1 MITEIYL
8 EPIFLRITLDDLF
21 FSWVLLMLG
30 IASFYYIRK
39 SRKAAR
45 EHELMAQTKL
55 SKIEDLTDGPCEV
68 SGRIRAEKRLLRSP
82 LKGSKCVCYHFLVE
96 EYVSSNSGGKRLGR
110 WHTYIEDQVPSV
122 FSVNDDTGIVDVQFD
137 EAEVHLGVT
146 GRIESGAYNDPPKRI
161 QKLLNE
167 RYDKDT
173 QGFLYNK
180 KLRYK
185 ERILVE
191 GEQIYIFGDAKQAGE
206 RKIITSGEMPLIV
219 TDAEEESIEQKRGES
234 SKEKVG
240 YFCAAGAIITLIFWV
255 MSR

>member
-1 MITEIYL
+1 M
-8 EPIFLRITLDDLF
+8 
-21 FSWVLLMLG
+21 
-30 IASFYYIRK
+30 
-39 SRKAAR
+39 
-45 EHELMAQTKL
+45 
-55 SKIEDLTDGPCEV
+55 
-68 SGRIRAEKRLLRSP
+68 
-82 LKGSKCVCYHFLVE
+82 E
-96 EYVSSNSGGKRLGR
+96 EYVSSTSGGRRSGR

-137 EAEVHLGVT
+137 EAELHLRVT
-146 GRIESGAYNDPPKRI
+146 GKIESGTLNDPPKRI
-161 QKLLNE
+161 RKLLNE

-185 ERILVE
+185 ERTLVE
-191 GEQIYIFGDAKQAGE
+191 GEQIYIFGDTKQSGD

-219 TDAEEESIEQKRGES
+219 TDAEEESIEQKRLES
-234 SKEKVG
+234 SKVKVG